1 MNPQQVSPS
10 PQPNEPNAAVGTSP
24 QSQPQV
30 TPPSSTT
37 ISPVSTTTTVETTVS
52 NQPAVNSKK
61 SLFSNKALLIGVIAV
76 VLIAVGAGLYL
87 FLNMR

>member
-10 PQPNEPNAAVGTSP
+10 PQPNEPSAAVGTSP

-30 TPPSSTT
+30 TPPSNTT
-37 ISPVSTTTTVETTVS
+37 TSPVSTTTTGETTALS
-52 NQPAVNSKK
+52 QPVVNSKK

-76 VLIAVGAGLYL
+76 VVIAVGAGLYL